1 MKVVILCGG
10 KGTRISE
17 YSSLIPKPMLK
28 INNKPILWHIM
39 NIYSKFGYNDFVLPL
54 GYKGEVIKDFFLNY
68 KKLSNNFRLELG
80 SGKVEFLNKNNEDW
94 KITFIDT
101 GDDTLTGERLI
112 KIKKYIDGENFLLTY
127 GDGISDINISNL
139 VKFHKKNNKII
150 TMTAVRPNTR
160 FGDVKISGN
169 TITSFK
175 EKPQLNEGW
184 INGGFFVI
192 NKKFL
197 NLIKKNQML
206 EKEPMTIAVKKKE
219 LVAYKHNGFW
229 YCIDSKKELD
239 YLNKNFKK
247 IAKFL

>member
-1 MKVVILCGG
+1 
-10 KGTRISE
+10 
-17 YSSLIPKPMLK
+17 
-28 INNKPILWHIM
+28 
-39 NIYSKFGYNDFVLPL
+39 
-54 GYKGEVIKDFFLNY
+54 
-68 KKLSNNFRLELG
+68 
-80 SGKVEFLNKNNEDW
+80 
-94 KITFIDT
+94 
-101 GDDTLTGERLI
+101 
-112 KIKKYIDGENFLLTY
+112 
-127 GDGISDINISNL
+127 
-139 VKFHKKNNKII
+139 
-150 TMTAVRPNTR
+150 MTAVRPNTR

>member
-1 MKVVILCGG
+1 
-10 KGTRISE
+10 
-17 YSSLIPKPMLK
+17 MLK

>member
-39 NIYSKFGYNDFVLPL
+39 NIYSKYGYNDFILPL
-54 GYKGEVIKDFFLNY
+54 GYKGEVIKEYFLNY

-80 SGKVEFLNKNNEDW
+80 SGKVDFLNKNNQDW

-101 GDDTLTGERLI
+101 GDNTLTGERLL
-112 KIKKYIDGENFLLTY
+112 KIKKYINEDSFLLTY

-139 VKFHKKNNKII
+139 VKFHKKNNKMI

-160 FGDVKISGN
+160 FGDIKISGN
-169 TITSFK
+169 SITSFK

-192 NKKFL
+192 NKKFI
-197 NLIKKNQML
+197 NFIKKNQML

-219 LVAYKHNGFW
+219 LIAYKYNGFW

>member
-1 MKVVILCGG
+1 M
-10 KGTRISE
+10 
-17 YSSLIPKPMLK
+17 
-28 INNKPILWHIM
+28 
-39 NIYSKFGYNDFVLPL
+39 
-54 GYKGEVIKDFFLNY
+54 NY

>member
-39 NIYSKFGYNDFVLPL
+39 NIYSKFGYNDFILPL

-68 KKLSNNFRLELG
+68 KKFSNNFRLELG

-101 GDDTLTGERLI
+101 GDDTLTGERLL
-112 KIKKYIDGENFLLTY
+112 KIKKHIDGDNFLLTY

-184 INGGFFVI
+184 INGGFFLI